1 MGNQLAKRIYLNFSV
16 DTFVCLRFTDKLI
29 SSEDDHD
36 FGPDLRRR
44 IQYLVVNHDADFE
57 FLYSR
62 YESLKI
68 VDVICN
74 EVKKMGSLFR
84 DDPVGKVGFQRLTD
98 REMDMCVDKVEKWNT
113 YIVRKKIVVPAWK
126 AFAVRYVR
134 LKCVSL

>member
-1 MGNQLAKRIYLNFSV
+1 M
-16 DTFVCLRFTDKLI
+16 
-29 SSEDDHD
+29 
-36 FGPDLRRR
+36 
-44 IQYLVVNHDADFE
+44 
-57 FLYSR
+57 
-62 YESLKI
+62 KI